1 MRLDQPSNRGAQN
14 RGAKNP
20 TALDA
25 KSTMGE
31 TDMTSRQQHPA
42 IATFASEAR
51 SGRLDRRE
59 FFALAGALGASAATA
74 YGLLGL
80 PLPAAAEESAQPKK
94 GGVLRVS
101 MQVMALDDPRKFSVS
116 QMGNIA
122 MQFLEPLVRWN
133 PDFTFRPMLL
143 EGWQANGDA
152 TEYVLNVRKGVKWSN
167 GDDFTAKDVAF
178 NITRWCEKE
187 APGNSMAGRMGA
199 LIDPDTKRAR
209 DGAITVRDDHTVILK
224 LSRPDITIIPAM
236 TDYPALIVHHSFD
249 ERGELLSAQPIGTG
263 PFELTAMDVGV
274 KASVRRRPEGS
285 WWGGEVFLDGIDW
298 IDYGTDSAATVSAFE
313 SGEIDLNGQTQTSD
327 VAMLDALGL
336 VMSEIVTATTIVA
349 RTNVNAKP
357 YDDRRVRN
365 AIQLAVDNEVVLKL
379 GANGMGAVAE
389 NHHVGPMHP
398 DYAELPPV
406 RRDPEKARAL
416 LAEAGQLDHE
426 FELIS
431 VDADYRKESSDVIA
445 QQMRDAGFKVKRT
458 IYPESTFWNDWTKYP
473 FSTTNWNA
481 RPLGIQTLALAY
493 QTGTAWNESGF
504 SDPEF
509 DAKLQQANAIADADQ
524 RRAVM
529 QDLQR
534 ILQESGV
541 IVQPFWRKLFCH
553 MRPNVKGYRM
563 HQAYEQHFENTWL
576 A

>member
-1 MRLDQPSNRGAQN
+1 
-14 RGAKNP
+14 
-20 TALDA
+20 
-25 KSTMGE
+25 
-31 TDMTSRQQHPA
+31 MTSSKQHPA
-42 IATFASEAR
+42 IAMYASETKK
-51 SGRLDRRE
+51 GRLDRRE
-59 FFALAGALGASAATA
+59 FFALAGALGASAAAA

-80 PLPAAAEESAQPKK
+80 PLPAAAEEAAQPKK
-94 GGVLRVS
+94 GGILRVS

-116 QMGNIA
+116 QMGNVA

-133 PDFTFRPMLL
+133 PDFTFHPMLL
-143 EGWQANGDA
+143 ESWQVNADA
-152 TEYVLNVRKGVKWSN
+152 TEYVLNARKGVKWSN
-167 GDDFTAKDVAF
+167 GDNFMAKDVAF
-178 NITRWCEKE
+178 NITRWCDKD
-187 APGNSMAGRMGA
+187 APGNSMAGRMSA
-199 LIDPDTKRAR
+199 LIDPDTKKAR
-209 DGAITVRDDHTVILK
+209 EGAISVKDDHTVVLK

-274 KASVRRRPEGS
+274 KASVRRRPDGS

-313 SGEIDLNGQTQTSD
+313 SGEVDLNGQTQTSD
-327 VAMLDALGL
+327 VAMLDAMGL

-357 YDDRRVRN
+357 YDDKRVRN

-398 DYAELPPV
+398 DYAPLPPV

-416 LAEAGQLDHE
+416 LTEAGQLDHE

-445 QQMRDAGFKVKRT
+445 QQMRDAGLKVKRT

-493 QTGTAWNESGF
+493 QSGTAWNESGF
-504 SDPEF
+504 SDPDF
-509 DAKLQQANAIADADQ
+509 DAKLQKANAIADADQ

-529 QDLQR
+529 KDLQQ
-534 ILQESGV
+534 ILQDSGV

-553 MRPNVKGYRM
+553 MRPNVKGYSM
-563 HQAYEQHFENTWL
+563 HQAYEQHFEKTWL